1 MKINT
6 NMAAMLAS
14 SNLNRTQDNITTS
27 LRRLSS
33 GYRIN
38 KAADD
43 AAGMAISQNMHA
55 QIRGLQRAS
64 RNGADGISF
73 IQTAEGALTE
83 TENIL
88 QRCRELSVQG
98 ANEVNTIED
107 KEAIQ
112 REIEAL
118 MAEIDRISSD
128 TEFNTKSI
136 LDGTCCRQT
145 SSDSIGVRV
154 ISMTDE
160 VDLRT
165 YGLTVTQETTQ
176 TTFTTG
182 TIGMNPTD
190 VFTEKGT
197 IQINGEMIEIA
208 AGETYEDA
216 YAKIRDV
223 CESMNIDVVPISGIG
238 AGGVPVEAELAASNA
253 LYFQS
258 TLYGSAYK
266 IQVTTDSPVLATKFG
281 VDNGSAVI
289 GRDAAVTLDTGAN
302 SGFSKTATTFV
313 EGGRVTVSDRD
324 GFEMIFDVSQ
334 AEANTDARVTV
345 LDAGFVAIQIGA
357 NEGQTIDISI
367 PPVTCESLDI
377 QYCNVC
383 TQAGAQNCISK
394 FNAAIEEVS
403 AIRAKLGAYENR
415 LDSAT
420 ASLDTSSENLTE
432 ACSRIEDVDM
442 SEEMTI
448 YTQFTVLAQAGTSML
463 AQANNRPQTIL
474 QLLQG

>member
-6 NMAAMLAS
+6 NIAAMTAS
-14 SNLNRTQDNITTS
+14 GHLNRTGDKIAAS
-27 LRRLSS
+27 LERLSS

-43 AAGMAISQNMHA
+43 AAGMAISQKMHA

-64 RNGADGISF
+64 RNGSDGISF

-83 TENIL
+83 VENML
-88 QRCRELSVQG
+88 QRCRELSVQA
-98 ANEVNTIED
+98 ANDVNTLED

-112 REIEAL
+112 MEIDSL
-118 MAEIDRISSD
+118 RAEIDRLSTD

-136 LDGTCCRQT
+136 LDGSCCRQT
-145 SSDSIGVRV
+145 SSNNIGVKV
-154 ISMTDE
+154 VSMTDYVE
-160 VDLRT
+160 
-165 YGLTVTQETTQ
+165 LTKYSMTIDQETTK

-182 TIGMNPTD
+182 GLGMAAAD
-190 VFTEKGT
+190 VIAKDEAGD
-197 IQINGEMIEIA
+197 IQINGEIISVK
-208 AGETYEDA
+208 AGETLEEV
-216 YAKIRDV
+216 YAKIRDS
-223 CESMNIDVVPISGIG
+223 CESMNIDVMPVDGSGE
-238 AGGVPVEAELAASNA
+238 VVELSSASA
-253 LYFQS
+253 LYFES
-258 TLYGSAYK
+258 KLYGTKYD
-266 IQVTTDSPVLATKFG
+266 IEVTTDKPTLAAKLG
-281 VDNGSAVI
+281 VDGGSLVR
-289 GRDAAVTLDTGAN
+289 GQDAKVTIDTD
-302 SGFSKTATTFV
+302 SGFTKTATTFI

-324 GFEMIFDVSQ
+324 GFSMIFDVTT
-334 AEANTDARVTV
+334 AKAGTDADVTV
-345 LDAGFVAIQIGA
+345 LDAGFVAIQIGS

-383 TQAGAQNCISK
+383 THDGAMTAITK
-394 FNAAIEEVS
+394 FNDAIEEIS

-420 ASLDTSSENLTE
+420 ASLDITSQNLTE
-432 ACSRIEDVDM
+432 SCSRIEDVDM
-442 SEEMTI
+442 AEEMTE
-448 YTQFTVLAQAGTSML
+448 YTQLSVLSQAGTAML

>member
-6 NMAAMLAS
+6 NVAAMLAS
-14 SNLNRTQDNITTS
+14 SHLNWTQDKITTS
-27 LRRLSS
+27 LERLSS

-73 IQTAEGALTE
+73 IQTTEGALIE
-83 TENIL
+83 VENML
-88 QRCRELSVQG
+88 QRCRELSVQA
-98 ANEVNTIED
+98 ANTGVNTLAD
-107 KEAIQ
+107 REAIQ
-112 REIEAL
+112 KEIDSL
-118 MAEIDRISSD
+118 MDEIDRLSSD

-145 SSDSIGVRV
+145 SSNNIGVRV
-154 ISMTDE
+154 ISMTDYVPLTTYSMT
-160 VDLRT
+160 VD
-165 YGLTVTQETTQ
+165 QEATQ
-176 TTFTTG
+176 TTFTSG
-182 TIGMNPTD
+182 ALGMAPTD
-190 VFTEKGT
+190 VFTQKGT
-197 IQINGEMIEIA
+197 IQINGEMIEIQE
-208 AGETYEDA
+208 GETLEDA
-216 YAKIRDV
+216 YAKIRDC
-223 CESMNIDVVPISGIG
+223 CESMSIDVVPVN
-238 AGGVPVEAELAASNA
+238 GGNETDLASATS
-253 LYFQS
+253 LYFES
-258 TLYGSAYK
+258 NRYGAKYQ
-266 IQVTTDSPVLATKFG
+266 IEMTTDSPYLAARLG
-281 VDNGSAVI
+281 VNGGTTVQ
-289 GRDAAVTLDTGAN
+289 GQDAKVTIDTN
-302 SGFSKTATTFV
+302 SGFSKTATTFI

-324 GFEMIFDVSQ
+324 GFCMIFDVS
-334 AEANTDARVTV
+334 EADPASTADVTV

-367 PPVTCESLDI
+367 PPVTCESLGI

-383 TQAGAQNCISK
+383 TREGSQDAISK
-394 FNAAIEEVS
+394 FNDAIEEVS

-420 ASLDTSSENLTE
+420 TSLDTTSQNLTE

-442 SEEMTI
+442 SGEMTNF
-448 YTQFTVLAQAGTSML
+448 TQLSVLAQAGTSML

>member
-6 NMAAMLAS
+6 NIAAIIAS
-14 SNLNRTQDNITTS
+14 GHLSRTEDKISTS
-27 LRRLSS
+27 LERLSS

-43 AAGMAISQNMHA
+43 AAGMAISQKMHA

-64 RNGADGISF
+64 RNGADGVSF

-83 TENIL
+83 IENML
-88 QRCRELSVQG
+88 QRCRELSVQA
-98 ANEVNTIED
+98 ANDVNTLDD

-112 REIEAL
+112 QEIDSL
-118 MAEIDRISSD
+118 MEEIDRLSGD

-136 LDGTCCRQT
+136 LDGSCCRQT
-145 SSDSIGVRV
+145 SSNNIGVKV
-154 ISMTDE
+154 VSMTDY
-160 VDLRT
+160 VDLT
-165 YGLTVTQETTQ
+165 KYSMTIDSVTTKTNV
-176 TTFTTG
+176 TTG
-182 TIGMNPTD
+182 AIGMNAND
-190 VFTEKGT
+190 VFTEAGDV
-197 IQINGEMIEIA
+197 QINGEVI
-208 AGETYEDA
+208 GVKPGDTLQDV
-216 YAKIRDV
+216 YANIRDY
-223 CESMNIDVVPISGIG
+223 CESMNINVT
-238 AGGVPVEAELAASNA
+238 PVNA
-253 LYFQS
+253 LGNETELENATSFYFES
-258 TLYGSAYK
+258 ELYGSAYD
-266 IQVTTDSPVLATKFG
+266 IQLTTDTPDLAQKLG
-281 VDNGSAVI
+281 INGAQKTM
-289 GRDAAVTLDTGAN
+289 GQDAQVTLDTE
-302 SGFSKTATTFV
+302 SGFSKTATTFI

-324 GFEMIFDVSQ
+324 GFSITFDVTQ
-334 AEANTDARVTV
+334 ATAGTDADVTV
-345 LDAGFVAIQIGA
+345 LDAGFVAIQIGS

-383 TQAGAQNCISK
+383 THDGASESITK

-420 ASLDTSSENLTE
+420 ASLDITAQNLTE
-432 ACSRIEDVDM
+432 SCSRIEDVDM
-442 SEEMTI
+442 AEEMTE
-448 YTQFTVLAQAGTSML
+448 YTQLSVLSQAGTSML

>member
-6 NMAAMLAS
+6 NISAMLAS
-14 SNLNRTQDNITTS
+14 GHLNRTQDNLTTS
-27 LRRLSS
+27 LERLSS

-38 KAADD
+38 QASDD
-43 AAGMAISQNMHA
+43 ASGMAISKKMHA

-83 TENIL
+83 VDNML
-88 QRCRELSVQG
+88 QRCRELSVQA
-98 ANEVNTIED
+98 ANGGVLTIED

-112 REIEAL
+112 QEIESL
-118 MAEIDRISSD
+118 MQEIDRLSSD

-145 SSDSIGVRV
+145 SSDNVGVRV
-154 ISMTDE
+154 VSMTDY
-160 VDLRT
+160 VGLNT
-165 YGLTVTQETTQ
+165 YKLTVDNQATQADLTATL
-176 TTFTTG
+176 
-182 TIGMNPTD
+182 NPGG
-190 VFTEKGT
+190 FPLTEEGQV
-197 IQINGEMIEIA
+197 QINGEIIEVHP
-208 AGETYEDA
+208 GETLEDV
-216 YAKIRDV
+216 YKKIRDC
-223 CESMNIDVVPISGIG
+223 CEYMNIDVIPTNGGGKDDETDIG
-238 AGGVPVEAELAASNA
+238 NASA
-253 LYFQS
+253 LFFQS
-258 TLYGSAYK
+258 KLYGSQYK
-266 IQVTTDSPVLATKFG
+266 IEFTTDSPELGNKLG
-281 VDNGSAVI
+281 VAN
-289 GRDAAVTLDTGAN
+289 AAGNLGKNAEVTIDTGAT

-324 GFEMIFDVSQ
+324 GFCMIFDVSQ
-334 AEANTDARVTV
+334 AEAGSDAGVTV
-345 LDAGFVAIQIGA
+345 LDAGFVAIQIGS

-367 PPVTCESLDI
+367 PPVTCQSLNI

-383 TQAGAQNCISK
+383 TVAGATDSISK

-415 LDSAT
+415 MDSAT
-420 ASLDTSSENLTE
+420 RSLDTTSENLTE

-442 SEEMTI
+442 SEEMTN
-448 YTQFTVLAQAGTSML
+448 YTQLSVLAQAGTSML

-474 QLLQG
+474 QLLQA